1 MRLSTIFGS
10 VLVLGAT
17 FVSASDVLDL
27 TDSNFKTT
35 VDGEELIL
43 VEFFAPWCGH
53 CKALAPQYE
62 EAATTLKSAGIKL
75 AKVDCTENADLCQAN
90 GVGGYPTLK
99 VFRNGKEKEYGGP
112 RKADGIISYMKKQAL
127 PALTTVTGASHAQF
141 TKDDKVV
148 VVAYVDS
155 DSDDLA
161 KAIKAAAEDH
171 RDDYLFG
178 VTTDAEA
185 IKEAGV
191 TAPALVVYKTF
202 DEGRV
207 DLPAASVKSATSESL
222 VSFVKENSVP
232 LLDEISGENY
242 SNYAQSGLPLAYLFL
257 DPTLAE
263 KDAKITEF
271 TSVAKK
277 FKGKVN
283 FVWIDAVKYAEHAK
297 ALNLLEAKWPA
308 FVVDDM
314 TNSLKF
320 PHEQTGELT
329 AASATTLIESFLSGS
344 LKPMLKSEAVPEIN
358 DGPVFTLVGSQFDE
372 VIFDDSKDVL
382 AEFYAPW
389 CGHCKR
395 LAPVY
400 EQLGEQYA
408 SQKDKLTIL
417 KMDATANDLPAS
429 AGFKIAGFPA
439 IKFKPAGS
447 KTFVDYEGDRSLE
460 SLTEFIQTNA
470 KNKITQPK
478 PVVSESETASETAT
492 ATEAATPTAEA
503 TPAATHEA
511 HEEL

>member
-17 FVSASDVLDL
+17 FVAASDVIDL
-27 TDSNFKTT
+27 KDDTFKTT
-35 VDGEELIL
+35 VDGEDLIL

-62 EAATTLKSAGIKL
+62 EAATALKEKGIKL

-99 VFRNGKEKEYGGP
+99 VFRNGTPKEYSGP
-112 RKADGIISYMKKQAL
+112 RKADGIISYMNKQAL
-127 PALTTVTGASHAQF
+127 PALTTVTAASHAQF

-148 VVAYVDS
+148 ILAYVES

-161 KAIKAAAEDH
+161 KAVKAAAEEH
-171 RDDYLFG
+171 RDDWLFG
-178 VTTDAEA
+178 LTTDAA
-185 IKEAGV
+185 ALKEAGV
-191 TAPALVVYKTF
+191 TAPALVLYKTF

-207 DLPAASVKSATSESL
+207 DLPATSVKSATSDSL
-222 VSFVKENSVP
+222 VSFIKENASP

-242 SNYAQSGLPLAYLFL
+242 ANYAQSGLPLAYIFL
-257 DPTLAE
+257 DPTQSDRE
-263 KDAKITEF
+263 AKIAEF
-271 TSVAKK
+271 TPVAKK

-283 FVWIDAVKYAEHAK
+283 FVWIDAVKYAEHGK

-314 TNSLKF
+314 ANSLKY
-320 PHEQTGELT
+320 PHDQSTELT
-329 AASATTLIESFLSGS
+329 AASVTTLVDSYLSGS
-344 LKPMLKSEAVPEIN
+344 LKPMLKSDPVPESN

-372 VIFDDSKDVL
+372 VIYDDSKDVL

-395 LAPVY
+395 LTPIY

-408 SQKDKLTIL
+408 DQKDKLTIL
-417 KMDATANDLPAS
+417 KMDATTNDLPAS
-429 AGFKIAGFPA
+429 AGFKISGFPT

-447 KTFVDYEGDRSLE
+447 KTFIDYEGDRSLE
-460 SLTEFIQTNA
+460 SLTEFIQTNS
-470 KNKITQPK
+470 KNKISQPK
-478 PVVSESETASETAT
+478 PKPTESETASAT
-492 ATEAATPTAEA
+492 ATETETATPTAEA
-503 TPAATHEA
+503 TAEATATHE
-511 HEEL
+511 EL

>member
-10 VLVLGAT
+10 ALVLGAT
-17 FVSASDVLDL
+17 FVAASDVIDL
-27 TDSNFKTT
+27 NNDSFKTT

-62 EAATTLKSAGIKL
+62 EAATTLKAAGIKL
-75 AKVDCTENADLCQAN
+75 AKVDCTENSDLCQAN

-99 VFRNGKEKEYGGP
+99 VFRHGKDKEYSGP
-112 RKADGIISYMKKQAL
+112 RKADGIVSYMKKQSL
-127 PALTTVTGASHAQF
+127 PALSTVTGESHSQF

-161 KAIKAAAEDH
+161 KAIQAAAEDH

-178 VTTDAEA
+178 VTTDAAA

-191 TAPALVVYKTF
+191 TPPALIVYKTF

-222 VSFVKENSVP
+222 ASFIKENSVP

-242 SNYAQSGLPLAYLFL
+242 ANYAQSGLPLAYLFI
-257 DPTLAE
+257 DPTE
-263 KDAKITEF
+263 SNREAKIAEF
-271 TSVAKK
+271 TPVAKK

-283 FVWIDAVKYAEHAK
+283 FVWIDAIKYAEHGK

-314 TNSLKF
+314 PNSLKY
-320 PHEQTGELT
+320 PHDQSTELT
-329 AASATTLIESFLSGS
+329 PASATTLVESYLSGS
-344 LKPMLKSEAVPEIN
+344 LKPMLKSEPVPESN

-400 EQLGEQYA
+400 DQLGEQYA
-408 SQKDKLTIL
+408 DQKNKLTIV
-417 KMDATANDLPAS
+417 KMDATTNDLPAS
-429 AGFKIAGFPA
+429 AGFKIAGFPT

-447 KTFVDYEGDRSLE
+447 KSFVDYEGDRSLE
-460 SLTEFIQTNA
+460 SLTEFIQTHA
-470 KNKITQPK
+470 KNNLTQPK
-478 PVVSESETASETAT
+478 PKPSASETESAASSTADAT
-492 ATEAATPTAEA
+492 STAEA
-503 TPAATHEA
+503 TPAATPT

>member
-17 FVSASDVLDL
+17 FVAASDVLDL
-27 TDSNFKTT
+27 NDSSFKTT
-35 VDGEELIL
+35 VDDEKLIL

-62 EAATTLKSAGIKL
+62 EAATTLKAAGIKL
-75 AKVDCTENADLCQAN
+75 AKVDCTENSDLCQAH

-99 VFRNGKEKEYGGP
+99 VFRNGTATEYSGP

-127 PALTTVTGASHAQF
+127 PALNTVTGESHSKF
-141 TKDDKVV
+141 TKDDKIV

-155 DSDDLA
+155 DSDKLA
-161 KAIKAAAEDH
+161 KAIQSAAEGH

-178 VTTDAEA
+178 LTTDAAA

-191 TAPALVVYKTF
+191 TPPALVVYKTF

-222 VSFVKENSVP
+222 ASFIKENSVP

-242 SNYAQSGLPLAYLFL
+242 SNYAQSGLPLAYLFI
-257 DPTLAE
+257 DPTE
-263 KDAKITEF
+263 SNKDAKIAEF

-283 FVWIDAVKYAEHAK
+283 FVWIDAIKYAEHGK

-314 TNSLKF
+314 PNSLKY
-320 PHEQTGELT
+320 PHDQSTELT
-329 AASATTLIESFLSGS
+329 PASVTTLVESYLSGS
-344 LKPMLKSEAVPEIN
+344 LKPMLKSDPVPESN
-358 DGPVFTLVGSQFDE
+358 DASVFTLVGSQFDE

-400 EQLGEQYA
+400 DQLGDQYA
-408 SQKDKLTIL
+408 DQKDKLTIL
-417 KMDATANDLPAS
+417 KMDATTNDLPAS
-429 AGFKIAGFPA
+429 AGFKIAGFPT

-460 SLTEFIQTNA
+460 SLTEFIQTHA
-470 KNKITQPK
+470 KNNLTQPK
-478 PVVSESETASETAT
+478 PPVSASET
-492 ATEAATPTAEA
+492 ESAASSTAEA
-503 TPAATHEA
+503 TSTATPEATHA
-511 HEEL
+511 ASHEEL